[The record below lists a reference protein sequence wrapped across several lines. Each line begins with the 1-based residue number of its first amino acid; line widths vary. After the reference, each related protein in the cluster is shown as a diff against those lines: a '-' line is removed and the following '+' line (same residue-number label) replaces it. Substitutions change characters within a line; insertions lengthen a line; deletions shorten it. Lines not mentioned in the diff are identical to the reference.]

1 MERRRYVA
9 ATSAVLASV
18 AGCLE
23 SDDGGGGNET
33 DAGDDNGTDAP
44 EDGDTDSGP
53 SNTAESVVQ
62 EFYTAIEEEPDP
74 ARIDELFHSR
84 SPTSSYWS
92 QVFQNTNPGD
102 GADIVDTTTRVSVEN
117 PTESELDSEIGF
129 AIDDQTFDTILSIVE
144 ESAQSAIIEIDVD
157 LEQNGNETQETDIWV
172 VAVEDG
178 EWQLVW

>member
-1 MERRRYVA
+1 MKRRRYVA
-9 ATSAVLASV
+9 ATSAIAAAV

-23 SDDGGGGNET
+23 SEDEDGGDNETDSADDGGT
-33 DAGDDNGTDAP
+33 
-44 EDGDTDSGP
+44 DGDTDSGP
-53 SNTAESVVQ
+53 SNTVESVVQ
-62 EFYTAIEEEPDP
+62 EFYTAIDEDPDP

-92 QVFQNTNPGD
+92 QVFENTNTGD

-117 PTESELDSEIGF
+117 PTESELDSEIGT
-129 AIDDQTFDTILSIVE
+129 AIDDQTFDTVLSIVE
-144 ESAQSAIIEIDVD
+144 ESEQSAIVEIDVD